1 MSRQTVR
8 QRLALQS
15 AKPPVIPQHYQHTE
29 IKPLTLFAVI
39 ALLVLVGFVAGVFA

>member
-15 AKPPVIPQHYQHTE
+15 AQPPVIPAHYHHTRLSGWVV
-29 IKPLTLFAVI
+29 PAVVVGLI
-39 ALLVLVGFVAGVFA
+39 LVGVLSGAVA